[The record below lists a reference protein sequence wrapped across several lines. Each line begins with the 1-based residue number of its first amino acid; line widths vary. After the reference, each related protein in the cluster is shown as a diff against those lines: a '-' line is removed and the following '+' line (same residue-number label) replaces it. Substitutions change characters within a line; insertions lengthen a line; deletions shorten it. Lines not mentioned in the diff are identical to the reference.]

1 MYFSREQSMKCPKC
15 GYFGPDSLNICKKCG
30 KELFAEKAKLGLSSS
45 QMRSFK
51 PRPVAQKPPTP
62 PSIISEVPISAY
74 PLQEKTSPL
83 FTHEPLEPLIILPPV
98 EPKIK
103 KQNFFSEPF
112 EVKFEEQE
120 RRLGGELKTA
130 FSFETK
136 PGDTLPLA
144 TLGEGTQDIK
154 MSPRDVED
162 FEFPEEIT
170 KTPPPLSALS
180 SNEELF
186 LPDEQEGEKIDLSID
201 DVSPNEKGGE
211 KEGDKE
217 LLSPEERE
225 KILLMKSSLQ
235 NQSSGKAPLGRIQTE
250 ALDDEEIARILEDTN
265 PGHSEPG
272 RTT

>member
-30 KELFAEKAKLGLSSS
+30 KELFAEKAKLGLSSL

-51 PRPVAQKPPTP
+51 PRPVPQKPPTP
-62 PSIISEVPISAY
+62 PSIISEVPISAF
-74 PLQEKTSPL
+74 PLQEKTAPL
-83 FTHEPLEPLIILPPV
+83 FTNEPPDLLIVPPSV
-98 EPKIK
+98 KPKI
-103 KQNFFSEPF
+103 QM
-112 EVKFEEQE
+112 EEE
-120 RRLGGELKTA
+120 
-130 FSFETK
+130 
-136 PGDTLPLA
+136 
-144 TLGEGTQDIK
+144 TQDIK
-154 MSPRDVED
+154 MSSCDVED
-162 FEFPEEIT
+162 FEFPEDIT

-201 DVSPNEKGGE
+201 DVSLNEQGGE

-250 ALDDEEIARILEDTN
+250 PLDDEEIARILQDTN